1 VMMRADKMRR
11 RRQKRVASKRGR
23 VVQLPRP
30 LVRRYTL
37 RRVQRDRDG
46 EGCLLS

>member
-1 VMMRADKMRR
+1 VMMRADIRRR
-11 RRQKRVASKRGR
+11 RRQKRVARERGW

-30 LVRRYTL
+30 LVRRYSL

-46 EGCLLS
+46 EGCLL